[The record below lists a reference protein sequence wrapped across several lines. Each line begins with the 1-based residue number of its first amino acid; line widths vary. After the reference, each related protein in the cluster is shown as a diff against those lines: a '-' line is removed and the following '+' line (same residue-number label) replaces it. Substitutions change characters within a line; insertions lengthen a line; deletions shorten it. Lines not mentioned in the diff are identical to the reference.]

1 MKGTCTLFMQFS
13 NLGSLDAHGF
23 ARNRVWSIDTDPSP
37 FPTNSPNKVSV
48 DLILKP
54 TEEDMKTWP
63 HR

>member
-1 MKGTCTLFMQFS
+1 MQFS

-23 ARNRVWSIDTDPSP
+23 ARNRFWSIDPDPSP
-37 FPTNSPNKVSV
+37 FPTNTSNKVFV

-54 TEEDMKTWP
+54 TEEDIKTWP